1 MPLTIKVFA
10 LVLIVLVVGLHGVHT
25 RESDEEEPTVE
36 YSEYIMDVRDGLIDE
51 VSIGK
56 SMIAVTKI
64 NGQRYKTFDPHESN
78 MIDDLLENR
87 VKVKVAKVA
96 GQSILVRLLLVL
108 VPTLLFGSILI
119 YFMRKLLGSMGRQM
133 NFGDSTARLMAERS
147 INVTFNDVAGIGEA
161 KEDVSEI
168 VRFLN
173 DRGRYELVGAKIPRG
188 ILMVGPP
195 GTGKTLL
202 ARAIAGEAGVPFFS
216 VSGSDFVEMFVGV
229 GASRVRD
236 MFDEAKKKTP
246 CIIFIDEIDAVGG
259 KRGAPDSGSSN
270 DEREQTLNQLLVEM
284 DGFSDNE
291 GVVVIAATNRPDVLD
306 KALLRPGRFDRRV
319 SFGLPDIKDR
329 EQILAVHF
337 KKVPCADDVVI
348 VDLARVTPGFSG
360 AELANLVNEGA
371 LFAARFG
378 HQEVTMDHLDKARD
392 KMIMGAERR
401 SMIMPEEERLMTA
414 YHEAGHA
421 IVGRLVPEHAPVYK
435 VSILPRGNTLGNTVF
450 LPEHDHYSMSR
461 DKLESKIASLF
472 GGRVAEEI
480 IYGKNKVTTG
490 ASNDIE
496 CATELARNMVM
507 KWGLSDK
514 LGPIKYKDERQI
526 SVGLSESYSEKV
538 AQTIDEEIRSLVDL
552 NYSRALTL
560 LNTNIDILHNMAQ
573 ALMHFETINRN
584 QVDELMLGKALV
596 PEVKG

>member
-1 MPLTIKVFA
+1 MSRTIKVFA
-10 LVLIVLVVGLHGVHT
+10 LALIVLVVGLYGVQT

-51 VSIGK
+51 VTIGN
-56 SMIAVTKI
+56 SMIAVTKK
-64 NGQRYKTFDPHESN
+64 NGQHYETFDPHDSN
-78 MIDDLLENR
+78 MTDELLENR
-87 VKVKVAKVA
+87 VKIKVARDT
-96 GQSILVRLLLVL
+96 GQSIFVRLFLVW
-108 VPTLLFGSILI
+108 VPTLLFMSTLI
-119 YFMRKLLGSMGRQM
+119 YFMRKLLSAIGRQM
-133 NFGDSTARLMAERS
+133 NFVHSTARLMPVNTV
-147 INVTFNDVAGIGEA
+147 NVTFNDVAGIGEA

-173 DRGRYELVGAKIPRG
+173 DRDRYELVGAKIPHG

-202 ARAIAGEAGVPFFS
+202 ARAIAGEAGVPFFT

-236 MFDEAKKKTP
+236 MFEDAKQKAP
-246 CIIFIDEIDAVGG
+246 CIIFIDEIDAVGR
-259 KRGAPDSGSSN
+259 KRSASASGGGN

-284 DGFSDNE
+284 DGFSGNE
-291 GVVVIAATNRPDVLD
+291 GVVVIAATNRPSILD

-319 SFGLPDIKDR
+319 RFGLPDIKDR
-329 EQILAVHF
+329 EQILAVHL
-337 KKVPCADDVVI
+337 KKVPCADDVV
-348 VDLARVTPGFSG
+348 VGDLARVTPGFSG

-371 LFAARFG
+371 LLAAKLG
-378 HQEVTMDHLDKARD
+378 HQEITMDFLDKARD

-401 SMIMPEEERLMTA
+401 SMVMPEEERLITA

-421 IVGRLVPEHAPVYK
+421 IVSRLVSEHAPVYK
-435 VSILPRGNTLGNTVF
+435 VSIMPRGNVLGSTVF

-461 DKLESKIASLF
+461 DKLESKMASLF

-496 CATELARNMVM
+496 HATELARNMVT

-514 LGPIKYKDERQI
+514 LGPIKYKDERQKFRN
-526 SVGLSESYSEKV
+526 SSEPYSEKV
-538 AQTIDEEIRSLVDL
+538 AQIIDEEIRSLVDL
-552 NYSRALTL
+552 NYSLALAL

-584 QVDELMLGKALV
+584 QIDELMLGKALV
-596 PEVKG
+596 TEIKG

>member
-1 MPLTIKVFA
+1 MSRTIKVFA
-10 LVLIVLVVGLHGVHT
+10 LALIVLVVGLYGVQT
-25 RESDEEEPTVE
+25 RESDEEEPTIE

-51 VSIGK
+51 VTIGN
-56 SMIAVTKI
+56 SMIAVTKK
-64 NGQRYKTFDPHESN
+64 NGQHYETFDPHDSN
-78 MIDDLLENR
+78 MTDELLENR
-87 VKVKVAKVA
+87 VKIKVARDT
-96 GQSILVRLLLVL
+96 GQSIFVRLFLVW
-108 VPTLLFGSILI
+108 VPTLLFMSTLI
-119 YFMRKLLGSMGRQM
+119 YFMRKLLSAIGRQM
-133 NFGDSTARLMAERS
+133 NFGHSTARLMPVNTV
-147 INVTFNDVAGIGEA
+147 NVTFNDVAGIGEA

-173 DRGRYELVGAKIPRG
+173 DRDRYELVGAKIPRG

-202 ARAIAGEAGVPFFS
+202 ARAIAGEAGVPFFT

-236 MFDEAKKKTP
+236 MFEDAKQKAP
-246 CIIFIDEIDAVGG
+246 CIIFIDEIDAVGR
-259 KRGAPDSGSSN
+259 KRSASASGGGN

-284 DGFSDNE
+284 DGFSGNE
-291 GVVVIAATNRPDVLD
+291 GVVVIAATNRPSILD

-319 SFGLPDIKDR
+319 RFGLPDIKDR
-329 EQILAVHF
+329 EQILAVHL
-337 KKVPCADDVVI
+337 KKVPCADDVV
-348 VDLARVTPGFSG
+348 VGDLARVTPGFSG

-371 LFAARFG
+371 LLAAKFG
-378 HQEVTMDHLDKARD
+378 NQEITMDFLDKARD

-401 SMIMPEEERLMTA
+401 SMVIPEEERLITA

-435 VSILPRGNTLGNTVF
+435 VSIMPRGNVLGSTVF

-461 DKLESKIASLF
+461 DKLESKMASLF

-496 CATELARNMVM
+496 HATELARNMVT

-514 LGPIKYKDERQI
+514 LGPIKYKDERQKFRN
-526 SVGLSESYSEKV
+526 SSEPYSEKV
-538 AQTIDEEIRSLVDL
+538 AQIIDEEIRSLVDL
-552 NYSRALTL
+552 NYSLALAL

-584 QVDELMLGKALV
+584 QIDELMLGKALV
-596 PEVKG
+596 TEIKG

>member
-1 MPLTIKVFA
+1 MPRSIKVFA
-10 LVLIVLVVGLHGVHT
+10 LALIVLVVGLYGVQT

-51 VSIGK
+51 VTIGN
-56 SMIAVTKI
+56 SMIAVTKK
-64 NGQRYKTFDPHESN
+64 NGQHYETFDPHDSN
-78 MIDDLLENR
+78 MTDELLENR
-87 VKVKVAKVA
+87 VKIKVAKDT
-96 GQSILVRLLLVL
+96 GQSIFVRLFLVW
-108 VPTLLFGSILI
+108 VPTLLFMSTLI
-119 YFMRKLLGSMGRQM
+119 YFMRKLLSAIGRQM
-133 NFGDSTARLMAERS
+133 NFVHSTARLMPVNTV
-147 INVTFNDVAGIGEA
+147 NVTFNDVAGIGEA

-173 DRGRYELVGAKIPRG
+173 DRDRYELVGAKIPHG

-202 ARAIAGEAGVPFFS
+202 ARAIAGEAGVPFFT

-236 MFDEAKKKTP
+236 MFEDAKQKAP
-246 CIIFIDEIDAVGG
+246 CIIFIDEIDAVGR
-259 KRGAPDSGSSN
+259 KRSASASGGGN

-284 DGFSDNE
+284 DGFSGNE
-291 GVVVIAATNRPDVLD
+291 GVVVIAATNRPSILD

-319 SFGLPDIKDR
+319 RFGLPDIKDR
-329 EQILAVHF
+329 EQILAVHL
-337 KKVPCADDVVI
+337 KKVPCADDVV
-348 VDLARVTPGFSG
+348 VGDLARVTPGFSG

-371 LFAARFG
+371 LLAAKLG
-378 HQEVTMDHLDKARD
+378 HQEITMDFLDKARD

-401 SMIMPEEERLMTA
+401 SMVMPEEERLITA

-435 VSILPRGNTLGNTVF
+435 VSIMPRGNALGSTVF

-461 DKLESKIASLF
+461 DKLESKMASLF

-496 CATELARNMVM
+496 HATELARNMVT

-514 LGPIKYKDERQI
+514 LGPIKYKDERQKFRN
-526 SVGLSESYSEKV
+526 SSEPYSEKV

-573 ALMHFETINRN
+573 ALMHFETINRS
-584 QVDELMLGKALV
+584 QIDELMSGKALV
-596 PEVKG
+596 AEGKD